1 MCGRRERRSTN
12 GRGELGNRRRGRMI
26 VGPPSGLPSSPPGG
40 VVGDLTASAQRLGLD
55 VGNEVGAIGL
65 VGSAAFAG
73 RFRSEVRG
81 RCGRRHPGPARHPS
95 GVRRGV
101 AVQSPRDK
109 KDSTAPVCR
118 LGGGRRV
125 PPDHPGGHAPGRQG
139 RAAKSRP
146 SHSPVP
152 FSITIRYYHHLNPFP
167 NHPDPT

>member
-1 MCGRRERRSTN
+1 
-12 GRGELGNRRRGRMI
+12 
-26 VGPPSGLPSSPPGG
+26 
-40 VVGDLTASAQRLGLD
+40 
-55 VGNEVGAIGL
+55 
-65 VGSAAFAG
+65 
-73 RFRSEVRG
+73 VRG

-167 NHPDPT
+167 NHPDPPDTTNHKQPTNTSLPKIAARMLPSG